1 VKLDESRLA
10 SVLSVWPVDIS
21 QNIIIERHIIGLNT
35 VSHFS
40 VESTYVDAILRT
52 SHCSLSSVVVHS
64 Q

>member
-1 VKLDESRLA
+1 MKLDESRLA

-40 VESTYVDAILRT
+40 VEPIYVDAILRT